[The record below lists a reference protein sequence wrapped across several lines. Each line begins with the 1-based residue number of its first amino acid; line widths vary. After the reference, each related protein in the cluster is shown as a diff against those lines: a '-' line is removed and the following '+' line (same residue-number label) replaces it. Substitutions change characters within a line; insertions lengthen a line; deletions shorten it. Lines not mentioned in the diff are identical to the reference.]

1 MNAARR
7 LTKAQLRGLE
17 DELRSER
24 ARLERSI
31 ATRMGADDA
40 APATVN
46 VFRSGTQAEGGLAV
60 ALETR
65 ILDRHQMLDS
75 ALRRLQAGTYGVCVG
90 CHNPIPYG
98 RLLVMPEATY
108 CVRCGAGS

>member
-1 MNAARR
+1 MNTPRR
-7 LTKAQLRGLE
+7 LSQAQLRDLE
-17 DELRSER
+17 DELRTER

-31 ATRMGADDA
+31 ATRTGADDA
-40 APATVN
+40 TPTTGSIVPGG
-46 VFRSGTQAEGGLAV
+46 SQAAGGLAV

-65 ILDRHQMLDS
+65 IFDRHEMLDS
-75 ALRRLQAGTYGVCVG
+75 ALRRLETGTYGVCVS

-108 CVRCGAGS
+108 CVGCGAGV